1 MIKLSHRLQS
11 ISDLITKP
19 YDHIWDC
26 CCDHGHLGMQLL
38 IEQKAPNIHFVDIVP
53 SLMSE
58 LEATL
63 SQHFVAY
70 NLGNQDS
77 ETTQQWHVHCMDM
90 SQLPLADHK
99 GKHLVVI
106 AGVGGKLTQ
115 TLIEAVISNNPN
127 ISLDFLLCPVH
138 QLFELREYLGKGDFS
153 MIDEK
158 LVEENRRFYEI
169 LHVTY
174 QPASN
179 ELAGAHLHQHK
190 VSPVGNKIWLP
201 NSEQEQHVIEKYKQ
215 RTLQHYQRI
224 SFGLEKQGKPN
235 SVAHIIEHYQAV

>member
-11 ISDLITKP
+11 ISDLITQP

-26 CCDHGHLGMQLL
+26 CCDHGHLGIHLL
-38 IEQKAPNIHFVDIVP
+38 IDKKAPNIHFVDIVP
-53 SLMSE
+53 SLMTE

-63 SQHFVAY
+63 SQHFFSDKL
-70 NLGNQDS
+70 NTLDNK
-77 ETTQQWHVHCMDM
+77 TPPQWHVHCMDM
-90 SQLPLADHK
+90 SQLPLSDHS

-106 AGVGGKLTQ
+106 AGVGGELTQ
-115 TLIEAVISNNPN
+115 TLIKAVISNNPN
-127 ISLDFLLCPVH
+127 ISFDFLLCPVH

-174 QPASN
+174 QPGTIG
-179 ELAGAHLHQHK
+179 LANTHLHQHK
-190 VSPVGNKIWLP
+190 VSPIGNKIWLP
-201 NSEQEQHVIEKYKQ
+201 NNKKEQLVIERYKQ

-235 SVAHIIEHYQAV
+235 SVAHIIEQYQAV

>member
-11 ISDLITKP
+11 ISDLITQP

-26 CCDHGHLGMQLL
+26 CCDHGHLGIHLL
-38 IEQKAPNIHFVDIVP
+38 IDKKAPNIHFVDVVP
-53 SLMSE
+53 SLMTE

-63 SQHFVAY
+63 SQHFFSDKL
-70 NLGNQDS
+70 NTLDNK
-77 ETTQQWHVHCMDM
+77 TPPQWHVHCMDM
-90 SQLPLADHK
+90 SQLPLSDHS

-106 AGVGGKLTQ
+106 AGVGGELTQ
-115 TLIEAVISNNPN
+115 TLIKAVISNNPN
-127 ISLDFLLCPVH
+127 ISFDFLLCPVH

-169 LHVTY
+169 LHVNY
-174 QPASN
+174 QPAMS
-179 ELAGAHLHQHK
+179 ELANTHLHQHK
-190 VSPVGNKIWLP
+190 VSPIGIKIWLP
-201 NSEQEQHVIEKYKQ
+201 NNKQEQLVIERYKQ

-224 SFGLEKQGKPN
+224 SFGLERQGKPN
-235 SVAHIIEHYQAV
+235 SVAHIIEQYQAI

>member
-63 SQHFVAY
+63 SQHFVAN

-106 AGVGGKLTQ
+106 AGVGGELTQ
-115 TLIEAVISNNPN
+115 ALVEAVISNNPN

-174 QPASN
+174 QPTSN
-179 ELAGAHLHQHK
+179 ELAGTHLHQHK

-201 NSEQEQHVIEKYKQ
+201 NSEQEQQVIEKYKQ
-215 RTLQHYQRI
+215 RILQHYQRI